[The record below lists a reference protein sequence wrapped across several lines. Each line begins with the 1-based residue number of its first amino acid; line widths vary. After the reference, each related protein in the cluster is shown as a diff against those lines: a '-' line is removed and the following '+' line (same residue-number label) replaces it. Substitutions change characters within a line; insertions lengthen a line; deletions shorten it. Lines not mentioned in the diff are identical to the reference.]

1 MSREENIYFAKLAEQ
16 GERYHDMIAY
26 MKKVANQGQE
36 MSAEERNL
44 LSVAFKNSVGQ
55 RRTAWRTI
63 SAIYNK
69 EEFKGSRY
77 LELIKAYKDKIEQEL
92 SDICQDVLNLL
103 TDVLIPNSKMA
114 EARVTFMK
122 MKGDYHRYLSEY

>member
-1 MSREENIYFAKLAEQ
+1 
-16 GERYHDMIAY
+16 MIDY
-26 MKKVANQGQE
+26 MKKVANQGLE

-44 LSVAFKNSVGQ
+44 LSVAYKNSVGQ

-77 LELIKAYKDKIEQEL
+77 LELIKSYKDKIEDEL
-92 SDICQDVLNLL
+92 SKICQDVLNLL
-103 TDVLIPNSKMA
+103 SDVLIPNSMNA

-122 MKGDYHRYLSEY
+122 MKGDYY